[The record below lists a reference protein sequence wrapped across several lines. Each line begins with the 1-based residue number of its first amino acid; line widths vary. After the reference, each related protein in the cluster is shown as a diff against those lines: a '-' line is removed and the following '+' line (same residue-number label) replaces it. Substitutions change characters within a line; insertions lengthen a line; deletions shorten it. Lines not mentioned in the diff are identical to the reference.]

1 MSSPVSDAFKNA
13 VNKKI
18 EEETKKTKNRVEV
31 AMERTEKRVEEKIQ
45 EIIEEHA
52 LNFYYEGYAPKH
64 YTRTFQ
70 LPKAI
75 SPITEEF
82 TKGVYI
88 GFNYGASFDEGA
100 MHHVKRGKSK
110 KKIEVDE
117 KLILDNFRA
126 GKHPNTGVEQG
137 AIWKQGM
144 TGVAPDVLRAWK
156 NSGAI
161 KEIFMQEFRS
171 LI

>member
-1 MSSPVSDAFKNA
+1 MSSPLSDAFRDA
-13 VNKKI
+13 VNKKV
-18 EEETKKTKNRVEV
+18 EQETGKTKNRVEI
-31 AMERTEKRVEEKIQ
+31 AMKRTERSVEEKIQ
-45 EIIEEHA
+45 EIIEEYA
-52 LNFYYEGYAPKH
+52 LNFYYEGYAPKS

-75 SPITEEF
+75 RPVTEEF
-82 TKGVYI
+82 KKGAYI

-100 MHHVKRGKSK
+100 MNHIKRGKSK
-110 KKIEVDE
+110 KKIEADE
-117 KLILDNFRA
+117 QLILDNFRA

-137 AIWKQGM
+137 AIWMQGM
-144 TGVAPDVLRAWK
+144 VGSAPDVLRDWK

-171 LI
+171 LM